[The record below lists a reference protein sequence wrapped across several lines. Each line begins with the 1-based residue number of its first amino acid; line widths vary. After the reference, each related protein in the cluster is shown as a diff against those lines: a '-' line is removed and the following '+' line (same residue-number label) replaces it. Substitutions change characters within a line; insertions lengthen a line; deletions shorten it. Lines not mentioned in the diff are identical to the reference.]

1 MRPDRSRSAAAACL
15 CRSTRHSS
23 LTPFHQPSSDECRRW
38 LVRCLWRSPCSLL
51 AARPG
56 SRRSRRS
63 WGRRSQRRPV
73 RSRPSG
79 ARGSSSGTLWFTCRD
94 SSTTCG
100 EGTRSR
106 AGRSSY
112 HSCCRTSSAS
122 TSPARAASRPMRPT
136 ARRKVKSCTATTAT
150 QIPPLATATRSLH
163 TTATPLPSLL
173 RHPCRCFTLAASPA
187 VSLWLP
193 RHRRCAGEAVGAPCG
208 PMAQAGAGRGL
219 PRGAG
224 AAHAPLADA
233 ADAAPLSLVRA
244 ALDLIV
250 HGAGA
255 RDGPHPCRN
264 QARYMYSYMYS
275 YMARPKRLI
284 GRGWPK
290 LGVA

>member
-100 EGTRSR
+100 EATRSR

-112 HSCCRTSSAS
+112 RSCCRTSSAS
-122 TSPARAASRPMRPT
+122 TSPARKAPRPTSPT
-136 ARRKVKSCTATTAT
+136 ARTKARRCPAHHHHP
-150 QIPPLATATRSLH
+150 PPLATATHHRYTIAARHRHPTTVAAAPSL
-163 TTATPLPSLL
+163 PLP
-173 RHPCRCFTLAASPA
+173 PP
-187 VSLWLP
+187 WLP
-193 RHRRCAGEAVGAPCG
+193 LPLPHPGRLTIVGA
-208 PMAQAGAGRGL
+208 
-219 PRGAG
+219 
-224 AAHAPLADA
+224 LARPWA
-233 ADAAPLSLVRA
+233 RRADQWLKLVR
-244 ALDLIV
+244 LESL
-250 HGAGA
+250 
-255 RDGPHPCRN
+255 
-264 QARYMYSYMYS
+264 
-275 YMARPKRLI
+275 
-284 GRGWPK
+284 
-290 LGVA
+290 

>member
-1 MRPDRSRSAAAACL
+1 MRPDRGRSAAACL

-79 ARGSSSGTLWFTCRD
+79 VRGSSSGTLWFTCRD

-136 ARRKVKSCTATTAT
+136 ARRKVRSCTATTAT
-150 QIPPLATATRSLH
+150 QYRRSPPLHDRC
-163 TTATPLPSLL
+163 TPPPPHYRHCCSIPADVSLL
-173 RHPCRCFTLAASPA
+173 LPHPLSHYGCLAIVGALARPWARQADQWLKLVLDAAFLAALGLLMLRLPTRLMPLLC
-187 VSLWLP
+187 LWS
-193 RHRRCAGEAVGAPCG
+193 V
-208 PMAQAGAGRGL
+208 
-219 PRGAG
+219 
-224 AAHAPLADA
+224 
-233 ADAAPLSLVRA
+233 PLSISSYTVQALETVRTH
-244 ALDLIV
+244 V
-250 HGAGA
+250 ETKA
-255 RDGPHPCRN
+255 R
-264 QARYMYSYMYS
+264 SV
-275 YMARPKRLI
+275 RPGCQRRPS
-284 GRGWPK
+284 G
-290 LGVA
+290 